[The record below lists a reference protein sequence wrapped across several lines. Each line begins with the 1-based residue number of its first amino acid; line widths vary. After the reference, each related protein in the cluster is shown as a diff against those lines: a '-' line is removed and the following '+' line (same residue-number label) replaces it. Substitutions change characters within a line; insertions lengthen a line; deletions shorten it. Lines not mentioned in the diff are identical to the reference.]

1 MNLLKS
7 IYLEGLRYN
16 KIQNN
21 EIVVGANATAK
32 IPQVEMICFTEL
44 KLTNAKRHIEH
55 YGPMGIGFRRDWLM
69 KCGANPV
76 FYMQNRNEGVVNTNL
91 SIVSSHVGDIPGL
104 KVFPSFIK
112 PMSEQNKK
120 ELIHYDEFEW
130 RMVLCKLNNKYSDWI
145 KLEGNTPYFR
155 FPPEKVSI
163 IVFPNEETRK
173 LILNDDQMDKYFNK
187 HIPMIIDADDCDQF

>member
-1 MNLLKS
+1 MKVRSNLIIHWTGKKQVEGIRSSNARSKEYVNLLKS

-21 EIVVGANATAK
+21 EIVVGANTTAK
-32 IPQVEMICFTEL
+32 IPQVPRICFTEL
-44 KLTNAKRHIEH
+44 KLTNARKHIEH

-91 SIVSSHVGDIPGL
+91 SIVSSWVDEICGL
-104 KVFPSFIK
+104 NVFLSFIK

-120 ELIHYDEFEW
+120 
-130 RMVLCKLNNKYSDWI
+130 
-145 KLEGNTPYFR
+145 G
-155 FPPEKVSI
+155 
-163 IVFPNEETRK
+163 
-173 LILNDDQMDKYFNK
+173 
-187 HIPMIIDADDCDQF
+187 IDSLR